1 MPPKFWGLAKV
12 QVIFF
17 LENATSA
24 HRSCNAPTNVSTHQK
39 DDMFALKPTTIQP
52 RFFGAEFKT
61 ISQDISI
68 GSLLLEAELKHG
80 RIAMLA
86 FLGLV
91 VPEFARIPG
100 PFPNVGFLGSLKS
113 KNISSL

>member
-1 MPPKFWGLAKV
+1 VPPKFWGLAKV

-52 RFFGAEFKT
+52 RFFGAEFKKPYPK
-61 ISQDISI
+61 IY
-68 GSLLLEAELKHG
+68 
-80 RIAMLA
+80 
-86 FLGLV
+86 
-91 VPEFARIPG
+91 P
-100 PFPNVGFLGSLKS
+100 
-113 KNISSL
+113 